1 MSRKLT
7 IRWKG
12 PYVVIEKRNDINYV
26 INIEGKMSLVNKHR
40 LRLFNENNNNDD
52 NTLYQDAQV
61 LLQEEVNRLS
71 EIELDLRSQKQY
83 KELQL
88 EIAKANHQVAIANDN
103 NENNNINRNNN
114 NIDNHALPMVQNED
128 SKESD
133 IRVNTTMVVMHF

>member
-1 MSRKLT
+1 
-7 IRWKG
+7 
-12 PYVVIEKRNDINYV
+12 
-26 INIEGKMSLVNKHR
+26 MSLVNKHR